1 MPDNANPADPTHS
14 KTRRSPEDY
23 LAEVFGFPADVRTPE
38 VEHFRSLK
46 LCPFRLIHAQ
56 AQRDLSTPDS
66 TVPFREQFA
75 PCTKDSKTNPLGV
88 CSVHAGDVAAIT
100 CPVRFTEAGVMLQAA
115 AEWSAAALGIDA
127 DQLVV
132 IPEVRL
138 VPAAIEKQ
146 LEALEDTK
154 EHDDQGEDLTAPE
167 VVETSAG
174 NIDYVLA
181 NIDTPQPTSTRI
193 DDYAVNAYAALEVQ
207 AVYISGNVRNLFTE
221 YMGGPAWKGENV
233 PRPDWLSSSRK
244 RLVPQ
249 LAWKGSILHAWGRP
263 IAVSVQDAFWDTMP
277 YLQCITTTDQDGEAF
292 KQLAWVI
299 VDLKRHGNLYTLEH
313 VQTVYSTFDEA
324 LAAATQTPA
333 GSDRLVRAAIL
344 KKYIKATTGKA
355 ARTTKPAPAKK
366 AGTRKPKT

>member
-1 MPDNANPADPTHS
+1 MPDDATPTTAA
-14 KTRRSPEDY
+14 KPRRSTEAH
-23 LAEVFGFPADVRTPE
+23 LAEVFGFPADVHTPE
-38 VEHFRSLK
+38 IDAFRKLR
-46 LCPFRLIHAQ
+46 LCPFRPIHPDAR
-56 AQRDLSTPDS
+56 RDLSTPAEK
-66 TVPFREQFA
+66 VPYKQQFA
-75 PCTKDSKTNPLGV
+75 PCTKDSKTSPLGV

-115 AEWSAAALGIDA
+115 AEWSAAALGIEA
-127 DQLVV
+127 DQLAV

-146 LEALEDTK
+146 LEALEDI
-154 EHDDQGEDLTAPE
+154 EDQDEDLTAPE

-221 YMGGPAWKGENV
+221 YMGGPAWKGENA

-263 IAVSVQDAFWDTMP
+263 IAVSVQSAFWDTMP
-277 YLQCITTTDQDGEAF
+277 YLQRVTTTDQASEAF

-299 VDLKRHGNLYTLEH
+299 VDLKRHGNLYKLEH
-313 VQTVYSTFDEA
+313 VKTVYSTFDEA

-333 GSDRLVRAAIL
+333 GSDRLVKSAIL

-355 ARTTKPAPAKK
+355 ARQTKKPAPAKK
-366 AGTRKPKT
+366 AGTRKPKP